1 LIKMSVDPKKY
12 GFGTNAVHA
21 GQTPDP
27 TTGAVIVPI
36 SLSTT
41 FQQESP
47 GVHKGYEYSRT
58 GNPTRLAFED
68 NVAALEKGAWG
79 VAFASGS
86 ATTATITSLLSAGDH
101 IIAMNDLYGGTY
113 RYFTK
118 VAARFGLDFTFL
130 DLTDSTLLEP
140 AIKPNTKMLWV
151 ETPTNPLLKI
161 VDIKLLSEIA
171 HKHKLLVVV
180 DNTFMTPYCQLPLE
194 LGADLVVH
202 SVTKYLNGH
211 SDVVMGIAVGRC
223 PELLKQV
230 RFLQNSIGAV
240 PSAFDSFL
248 AVRGTKTLHVRMER
262 HCKNGQQVAEFLE
275 KHPRVEKVSYPGLP
289 SHPQH
294 ELAKKQMFHNG
305 GIVSFTLKGGIRESR
320 QFMENLSVFALAESL
335 GGVESLCDHPA
346 IMTHAAVPLEER
358 KKTGILDNFV
368 RLSCGIEDA
377 EDLIADLQAAL
388 GHITDQ

>member
-1 LIKMSVDPKKY
+1 MSADQKNQ
-12 GFGTNAVHA
+12 GFGTRAVHA
-21 GQTPDP
+21 GQSPDP
-27 TTGAVIVPI
+27 TTGAVIIPI

-41 FQQESP
+41 FQQASP
-47 GVHKGYEYSRT
+47 GVHKGFEYSRT

-68 NVAALEKGAWG
+68 NVASLEKGEWG
-79 VAFASGS
+79 VALASGS
-86 ATTATITSLLSAGDH
+86 ATTATVTSLWSAGDH

-118 VAARFGLDFTFL
+118 VATKFGLEFTFL
-130 DLTDSTLLEP
+130 DLTDASLLEP
-140 AIKPNTKMLWV
+140 AIKPNTKMLWI
-151 ETPTNPLLKI
+151 ESPTNPLLKV

-180 DNTFMTPYCQLPLE
+180 DNTFLTPYCQLPLE

-211 SDVVMGIAVGRC
+211 SDVVMGIVVGRC
-223 PELLKQV
+223 PELLQKL

-248 AVRGTKTLHVRMER
+248 AVRGTKTLHVRMDR
-262 HCKNGQQVAEFLE
+262 HCNNAQAVAEFLE
-275 KHPRVEKVSYPGLP
+275 KHPRVDKVSYPGLP
-289 SHPQH
+289 SHPQY
-294 ELAKKQMFHNG
+294 ELAKKQMKYSG
-305 GIVSFTLKGGIRESR
+305 GIVSFHLKGGIRESR

-335 GGVESLCDHPA
+335 GGVESLADHPA

-358 KKTGILDNFV
+358 QKTGILDNFI
-368 RLSCGIEDA
+368 RLSCGIEDV
-377 EDLIADLQAAL
+377 EDLIADLSTAL

>member
-1 LIKMSVDPKKY
+1 MSADPKQF

-21 GQTPDP
+21 GQSPDP

-41 FQQESP
+41 FQQASP

-68 NVAALEKGAWG
+68 NVAALENGSWG

-101 IIAMNDLYGGTY
+101 VIAMNDLYGGTY

-118 VAARFGLDFTFL
+118 VASRFGLDFTFL
-130 DLTDSTLLEP
+130 DLTDHSVFEP
-140 AIKPNTKMLWV
+140 AIKPNTKMLWI

-171 HKHKLLVVV
+171 HKHKILVVV
-180 DNTFMTPYCQLPLE
+180 DNTFMTPYCQLPLD
-194 LGADLVVH
+194 LGADIVVH

-211 SDVVMGIAVGRC
+211 SDVVMGIAVGRDA
-223 PELLKQV
+223 ELLKQV

-262 HCKNGQQVAEFLE
+262 HCQNAQQVAEYLE

-289 SHPQH
+289 SHPQY
-294 ELAKKQMFHNG
+294 ELAKKQMSHSG
-305 GIVSFTLKGGIRESR
+305 GIVSFTLKGAIRESR
-320 QFMENLSVFALAESL
+320 QFMENLHIFALAESL

-377 EDLIADLQAAL
+377 KDLIADLEAAL
-388 GHITDQ
+388 SHITDE

>member
-1 LIKMSVDPKKY
+1 M
-12 GFGTNAVHA
+12 
-21 GQTPDP
+21 
-27 TTGAVIVPI
+27 
-36 SLSTT
+36 
-41 FQQESP
+41 
-47 GVHKGYEYSRT
+47 
-58 GNPTRLAFED
+58 
-68 NVAALEKGAWG
+68 AALENGSWG

-101 IIAMNDLYGGTY
+101 VIAMNDLYGGTY

-118 VAARFGLDFTFL
+118 VASRFGLDFTFL
-130 DLTDSTLLEP
+130 DLTDHSVFEP
-140 AIKPNTKMLWV
+140 AIKPNTKMLWI

-171 HKHKLLVVV
+171 HKHKILVVV
-180 DNTFMTPYCQLPLE
+180 DNTFMTPYCQLPLD
-194 LGADLVVH
+194 LGADIVVH

-211 SDVVMGIAVGRC
+211 SDVVMGIAVGRDA
-223 PELLKQV
+223 ELLKQV

-262 HCKNGQQVAEFLE
+262 HCQNAQQVAEYLE

-289 SHPQH
+289 SHPQY
-294 ELAKKQMFHNG
+294 ELAKKQMSHSG
-305 GIVSFTLKGGIRESR
+305 GIVSFTLKGAIRESR
-320 QFMENLSVFALAESL
+320 QFMENLHIFALAESL

-377 EDLIADLQAAL
+377 KDLIADLEAAL
-388 GHITDQ
+388 SHITDE